1 MIEKTK
7 KILMA
12 VLSTIVIVFI
22 VYGVFILV
30 GNQFKKPDLLTKDEI
45 QLYALESNRVL
56 NYSTYYFVRDC
67 IENIAEGARRGQYN
81 ELYNCYMEEYKE
93 EYSKSDIYAE
103 LKEFSVEGAE
113 YSIDEIYHVDGMYII
128 EYEINGQDRTIL
140 MTMNSK
146 ETSYQFAIVK

>member
-7 KILMA
+7 KILIA
-12 VLSTIVIVFI
+12 ILSAMVIVFV

-45 QLYALESNRVL
+45 KLYALESNRVL

-67 IENIAEGARRGQYN
+67 VENITEGARRGQYN
-81 ELYNCYMEEYKE
+81 ELYNCYIEEYKKE
-93 EYSKSDIYAE
+93 HSKSDIYAE
-103 LKEFSVEGAE
+103 LEEFSVEGAE
-113 YSIDEIYHVDGMYII
+113 YSINEIYYAEGMYMI
-128 EYEINGQDRTIL
+128 EYTINGQDRTIL

>member
-12 VLSTIVIVFI
+12 VLSAMVIVFV

-30 GNQFKKPDLLTKDEI
+30 GNQFKEPDLLTKDEI
-45 QLYALESNRVL
+45 KLYALESNRVL

-67 IENIAEGARRGQYN
+67 VENIAEGARKGKYN
-81 ELYNCYMEEYKE
+81 ELYNCYIEEYKE
-93 EYSKSDIYAE
+93 EYPKSDIYAE

-113 YSIDEIYHVDGMYII
+113 YTIDEIYYANDMYII